1 MAADL
6 SELVAAHLRS
16 ARSSWSIG
24 AFGAIAEFHRD
35 ASEETELSAL
45 SAVTI
50 GGAISVRTDGRCRAF
65 AYEILS
71 ARAGVWLHGVALCL
85 PEAQARMQ
93 AREALAELGPDREAV
108 RPQDRGQ
115 VLFDLGLGLANCEF
129 CVRTDDG
136 ELCDALRAAVG
147 SPLLA
152 NAPLVDRLKRASPHR
167 VMRSR
172 AGRIEVFQDI
182 APEGGRSPTGPH
194 THLLPRFLRQR
205 RTHAAN
211 IPIAEGWLPCLSLYP
226 PNPLQD
232 GQGNPRP
239 FDRSA
244 WEAFQAL
251 LERHGDPED
260 LRVKRQVMAAVRMGS
275 GPGAFELKS
284 RRARAACRIAL
295 RQLRQTDGD
304 SPALERWRGEFDRAP
319 AQDATD
325 AH

>member
-1 MAADL
+1 MATDL
-6 SELVAAHLRS
+6 HELLAAHLRS

-35 ASEETELSAL
+35 DSEETELSAL
-45 SAVTI
+45 SAVTAR
-50 GGAISVRTDGRCRAF
+50 GAIAVRAGARCRAF
-65 AYEILS
+65 AYEMLS
-71 ARAGVWLHGVALCL
+71 ARAGVWLHGIALCL
-85 PEAQARMQ
+85 PEAEARME
-93 AREALAELGPDREAV
+93 AREAIAELGPDHEAA
-108 RPQDRGQ
+108 RPRDRDEA
-115 VLFDLGLGLANCEF
+115 LFDLGLGLANCEF
-129 CVRTDDG
+129 CVRTADS
-136 ELCDALRAAVG
+136 EMRDALRAAVG

-152 NAPLVDRLKRASPHR
+152 SAPLVDLLKRASPHR

-211 IPIAEGWLPCLSLYP
+211 IPIPEGWLPCLSLYP

-232 GQGNPRP
+232 EQGNPRP

-251 LERHGDPED
+251 LERYGDPGH
-260 LRVKRQVMAAVRMGS
+260 LRVKRQVTAAVRAGS
-275 GPGAFELKS
+275 GPDALVPE
-284 RRARAACRIAL
+284 RRRGRAACRIAL
-295 RQLRQTDGD
+295 RQMRQTDGD
-304 SPALERWRGEFDRAP
+304 SPALERWRGAFDCAP
-319 AQDATD
+319 ARDAAD